1 MRMRGLVLLALL
13 APRLPAQPAPPAVPP
28 TLAEVRKTMGI
39 PSTDT
44 VRGQKDTVGFASR
57 ADQMAKVWDW
67 SAQPPFPEALGPLP
81 APGVLGVICP
91 HDDYLYAGRV
101 YRRILPLVT
110 AHTVVLVGVFHGYR
124 RFGARNALVF
134 DPYRAWRAPDGAIP
148 VSGLRDELLAQL
160 PASDVIRDAAMQDS
174 EHSVEAIAYWLKHQD
189 PRLKIVSILVPAA
202 SFPRFQE
209 LAAHL
214 GKALAASLR
223 KRGWALGRDV
233 ALVISSDGIHY
244 GADFA
249 YTPYGEVGVDAYV
262 KATARDRAL
271 LTGPLAGPVTPAK
284 AEAFYDAAVDP
295 QHPDTYRMPWCGR
308 FSIPFGLLLLGET
321 ARDLGLP
328 APVGLPIA
336 YGTSISFPELPVKPL
351 GMGRTAP
358 ANLYHFVSYPAVA
371 FVARKV
377 SSHPPAATVSVRGEA
392 SPAGVR

>member
-1 MRMRGLVLLALL
+1 MIRTLFVMTGLLLALPARSQVVL
-13 APRLPAQPAPPAVPP
+13 APPPASRPS
-28 TLAEVRKTMGI
+28 LAEVRRSMGI

-57 ADQMAKVWDW
+57 PDQMARVWEW
-67 SAQPPFPEALGPLP
+67 SARPPLPEAFGPLP
-81 APGVLGVICP
+81 GPGVLGVISP

-101 YRRILPLVT
+101 YRRVLPLVT
-110 AHTVVLVGVFHGYR
+110 AHTVVVIGVFHGYR
-124 RFGARNALVF
+124 RFGAQNALVF
-134 DPYRAWRAPDGAIP
+134 DPYRAWRAPDGEIP
-148 VSGLRDELLAQL
+148 VSPLRDDLLARL
-160 PASDVIRDAAMQDS
+160 PPSDVIQDAAMQDS
-174 EHSVEAIAYWLKHQD
+174 EHSVEAVAYWLKHQD
-189 PRLKIVSILVPAA
+189 PAVEIVSILVPAA

-214 GKALAASLR
+214 GKALAAAMH

-249 YTPYGEVGVDAYV
+249 YTPYGEGGVEAYL

-271 LTGPLAGPVTPAK
+271 LTGPLAGPVSPAK
-284 AEAFYDAAVDP
+284 AEAFFDAAVDP
-295 QHPDTYRMPWCGR
+295 QHPDAYRMPWCGR

-328 APVGLPIA
+328 APVGAPIA
-336 YGTSISFPELPVKPL
+336 FGTSIGSPELPVKPL

-358 ANLYHFVSYPAVA
+358 ANLYHFVSYPGVA
-371 FVARKV
+371 F
-377 SSHPPAATVSVRGEA
+377 T
-392 SPAGVR
+392 AGR